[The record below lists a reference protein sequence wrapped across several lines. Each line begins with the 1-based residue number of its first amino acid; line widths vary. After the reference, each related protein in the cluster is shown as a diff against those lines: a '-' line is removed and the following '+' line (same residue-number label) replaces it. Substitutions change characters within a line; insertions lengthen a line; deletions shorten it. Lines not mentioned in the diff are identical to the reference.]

1 MSEELPQ
8 DEVIGDAAK
17 ARHAP
22 GWLSYAID
30 YGPLLIFF
38 AVFRWQ
44 KGPGPVATTAA
55 AVEATLAFMA
65 AMLVAM
71 AVARWKLGRISP
83 MLWLS
88 GLLVVGFG
96 ALTVW
101 FNDPKFIQIKP
112 TIIYAGFAAVL
123 LGGLAFGKA
132 LIKPLLAAAFE
143 GLTERGWWLLSRNWG
158 LFFAGMALLNEL
170 LRYTLSFDDWLTA
183 KVWGVTALSLVFALA
198 QLPLMLRHG
207 LKTGEERAG

>member
-1 MSEELPQ
+1 MSEEMPQ
-8 DEVIGDAAK
+8 EEMAPSPVRAPK
-17 ARHAP
+17 APA
-22 GWLSYAID
+22 WLSYAID
-30 YGPLLIFF
+30 YGPLLVFF
-38 AVFRWQ
+38 LVFRWQ
-44 KGPGPVATTAA
+44 KAPGPVATTAA

-96 ALTVW
+96 ALTIW

-123 LGGLAFGKA
+123 LGGLTMGKP
-132 LIKPLLAAAFE
+132 LMKPLLAAAFE

-158 LFFAGMALLNEL
+158 LFFAAMAIINEV
-170 LRYTLSFDDWLTA
+170 LRRALSFDDWLTA
-183 KVWGVTALSLVFALA
+183 KVWGVTALSLLFAMA
-198 QLPLMLRHG
+198 QIPLMLRHG
-207 LKTGEERAG
+207 LKTDES